1 LPLTQVPKGGN
12 VYGLGV
18 LQIEIVSVVVLG
30 KGVTLT
36 ITVSVAEQPVAITVP
51 VTVYVA
57 VVVGLAVTVAKF
69 VTFKPVA
76 GDHAKSAGTELP
88 DTVALAVRLTDAP
101 AQIVAGATFM
111 VGLGF
116 TVTVTVPEFEQP
128 VAITVPVAV
137 YVVVVVGLAVTVA
150 KFVTFKPVAG
160 DQVKAV
166 GTELP
171 DTVALAVRLTD
182 APAQIGCGGG
192 VTFIVGLGFMVITT

>member
-1 LPLTQVPKGGN
+1 LPLTQVPKEGN
-12 VYGLGV
+12 VNGLGV
-18 LQIEIVSVVVLG
+18 LQIEMVSVTKLG
-30 KGVTLT
+30 KGLTVT
-36 ITVSVAEQPVAITVP
+36 ITVPVAEQPVAIIVP

-57 VVVGLAVTVAKF
+57 VVVGLAVTIAKF
-69 VTFKPVA
+69 VTFKPVV
-76 GDHAKSAGTELP
+76 GDQSKSAGTELP

-116 TVTVTVPEFEQP
+116 TVTDTVPEFEQP
-128 VAITVPVAV
+128 VVISVPVTV
-137 YVVVVVGLAVTVA
+137 YVAVVVGLAVTEA

-160 DQVKAV
+160 DQVKAA
-166 GTELP
+166 GTEVP
-171 DTVALAVRLTD
+171 DTIALAVRLTD